1 MSFRRRPGPR
11 RGRALLLV
19 TPALAAP
26 LLLAGPAAAHTELVD
41 SEPGRGATVRSSPAQ
56 VRLQFNEPLARAV
69 AVVVSGPDGQ
79 RVEQGGA
86 ELEGDTVRQRLGPLS
101 ASGSYS
107 VAYRVTA
114 DDGHPLTGRFAFTY
128 RGADAGSAGAPDA
141 EPSGAATATG
151 AAASSAPEA
160 GGAPAAPAAPAP
172 AAPAPAAPAP
182 AASTRSTGASPSFL
196 VPAGLLALLG
206 VLLGASVAAARSR
219 RARTP

>member
-1 MSFRRRPGPR
+1 ML
-11 RGRALLLV
+11 A
-19 TPALAAP
+19 TPALAAS

-41 SEPGRGATVRSSPAQ
+41 TEPGRGATVRSSPAQ
-56 VRLQFNEPLARAV
+56 VRLQFNEPLARVV

-86 ELEGDTVRQRLGPLS
+86 ELEGDTLRQRLGPLS

-128 RGADAGSAGAPDA
+128 RGA
-141 EPSGAATATG
+141 EP
-151 AAASSAPEA
+151 E
-160 GGAPAAPAAPAP
+160 GAPAPPS
-172 AAPAPAAPAP
+172 APAPAAPAP
-182 AASTRSTGASPSFL
+182 AASTRSTGAAPSFL